1 MINIFPNLSKSSAGA
16 PASPGAAARR
26 GAGRGRGVPR
36 PGFGTHEP
44 FWSSQLELAGWT
56 RRAGSPREDRR
67 TASGPGERKM
77 KVLLVLTML
86 FACSV
91 FTAHG
96 KHPRTFTPGLEGSTV
111 GNLTAHGCYRGW
123 GTSRAS
129 VDRCCLLRACCYAR
143 LAARRC
149 RVGPVQPLSVPRAGI
164 AACSECSPR
173 GSGCPFPP
181 SPLSWR
187 PFPGSSQGH
196 SRCPQAPGRA
206 ASEAPA
212 GASGRRGCAGP
223 GSARLG
229 SARLGPARPSS
240 TAAPGAGGE
249 PGAAEAKPPCAKAS
263 PG

>member
-164 AACSECSPR
+164 AACSSGTRCQR
-173 GSGCPFPP
+173 GAC
-181 SPLSWR
+181 
-187 PFPGSSQGH
+187 
-196 SRCPQAPGRA
+196 RCERA
-206 ASEAPA
+206 A
-212 GASGRRGCAGP
+212 
-223 GSARLG
+223 RLCR
-229 SARLGPARPSS
+229 ARLGPARFGP
-240 TAAPGAGGE
+240 ARPGQAQLHRRAGCRGRA
-249 PGAAEAKPPCAKAS
+249 GRC
-263 PG
+263 